1 MSKQRRLQN
10 RSRSGSSPPQR
21 SYLRRDEV
29 VRRGHMNQH
38 LTSDELARLNAKSE
52 VGERRDVYGSG
63 PKLVQDDVVLPL
75 EPARIIDPARK
86 KKK

>member
-1 MSKQRRLQN
+1 
-10 RSRSGSSPPQR
+10 
-21 SYLRRDEV
+21 
-29 VRRGHMNQH
+29 MNQH